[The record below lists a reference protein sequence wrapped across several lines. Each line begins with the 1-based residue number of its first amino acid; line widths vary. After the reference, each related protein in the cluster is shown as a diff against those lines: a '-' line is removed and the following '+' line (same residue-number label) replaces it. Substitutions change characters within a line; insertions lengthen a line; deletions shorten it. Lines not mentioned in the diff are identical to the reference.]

1 MKTNSKQD
9 FVFEKNQYVIKLSKV
24 LPQGVM
30 EARTKGCTK
39 HGSQNAL
46 FSKAEIVLGD
56 STAL

>member
-1 MKTNSKQD
+1 M
-9 FVFEKNQYVIKLSKV
+9 IKLSKV